1 MSAGGSPASS
11 GDCQSSCT
19 GAGLWAQVPT
29 WGRRALVLSP
39 WSLFLTV
46 WSQTCTCVAPWRS
59 CLRALTVFLLLLLT
73 QRSRCQTCCWVD
85 ALLWSCSALSSYYSL
100 SPVVSWYH
108 TLWNWGTEKTLCRH
122 IWECLC
128 FWRSWSSCAASI
140 GCRYHL
146 RLPAVMKSKTTEK
159 SVWRKKEKA
168 IVCGHRLQ
176 NNQTRWN
183 GFTVF
188 PAWTVISLK
197 VNKLCYTVK
206 MVCSFS
212 SKNSTVS
219 SCEGFRPQMNVF
231 LKSVCFSNR
240 FIYAEMISSMSQS
253 LLNTGKSLKQRK
265 QLRCIWFVIF

>member
-108 TLWNWGTEKTLCRH
+108 TLWNWGTEKTLYRH

-188 PAWTVISLK
+188 PDWTVISLK
-197 VNKLCYTVK
+197 LNKLCYTVK
-206 MVCSFS
+206 MVC
-212 SKNSTVS
+212 
-219 SCEGFRPQMNVF
+219 F
-231 LKSVCFSNR
+231 L
-240 FIYAEMISSMSQS
+240 
-253 LLNTGKSLKQRK
+253 
-265 QLRCIWFVIF
+265 